1 MVTFHF
7 HPRREFRGFRRSIQ
21 NLVADILAQDPFVA
35 NNLWIPPVDLIET
48 EDAYLVSVEL
58 PGIHK
63 DDVHIRIQDEKLT
76 ISGERKSQSH
86 QLHHFRKE
94 SFDGPF
100 SRTIAL
106 PGPVDQ
112 SKVTAKY
119 NNGIVEIALPK
130 QEKNKGKEIKIEVA

>member
-1 MVTFHF
+1 MVTLHF
-7 HPRREFRGFRRSIQ
+7 QPGRNFRGFRRNIQ
-21 NLVADILAQDPFVA
+21 NLVADILAQNPFVA

-48 EDAYLVSVEL
+48 DDAYLVSVEL
-58 PGIHK
+58 PGVNK

-76 ISGERKSQSH
+76 ISGERKSQPR
-86 QLHHFRKE
+86 QMHHFRKE